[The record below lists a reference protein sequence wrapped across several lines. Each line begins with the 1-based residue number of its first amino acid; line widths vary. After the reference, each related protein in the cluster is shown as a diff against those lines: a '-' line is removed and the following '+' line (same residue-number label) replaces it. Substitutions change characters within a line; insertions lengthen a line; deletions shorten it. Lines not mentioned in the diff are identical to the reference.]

1 MGKKEKQEKPKKAKV
16 KAPKAKSVKSIYSFQ
31 SKVTLLVIL
40 CVAVAVSIT
49 VGTLLGNTQEMVVNS
64 SVGQMLNIATSYGN
78 IVDSAEKGELLENDQ
93 YAELLSDLKIDS
105 MESSY
110 CFLLN
115 KSGIITYHS
124 DASQIG
130 KPNRIPFITEL
141 IGQINRGVV
150 PETLTA
156 SYEDEDTGK
165 EIYCSYYLTACKSV
179 LVVCADADELMSPL
193 KDFIMQSVFILIAM
207 LVLAIVISNIVVIR
221 ITKPIKQVTHIINDV
236 SDLNFTL
243 PANIQK
249 LCKRKDESGQIS
261 RAVND
266 MCINLSDAV
275 RKIEQASDNID
286 TNMGQLESSS
296 NQVHIYCTDNSA
308 TTEQLAAS
316 MQETSAMA
324 ETINNH
330 MIRMQEQSQMI
341 NKEASD
347 GNDLSEEVAGRAK
360 DLQTTTRNAITHTK
374 NMYEN
379 VKDKTE
385 TAISRLEAVSKIN
398 ELTEAIKEIS
408 DQTSLLSLNASI
420 EAARAGEAGRGFA
433 VVASEISNLAHRSLS
448 SVNDINIII
457 EEVNSAVS
465 NMSETMEETLS
476 FLENNVLSDYDNFNQ
491 IGDQYLSDA
500 DVFKSSMMNISGE
513 INELNTSIQQI
524 ATGISDIQSTVAEAS
539 IGVTNIAEKTSDTV
553 TKASDNY
560 QLAGDTKDSVT
571 ILKQIVDKFTL

>member
-1 MGKKEKQEKPKKAKV
+1 MGKREKQVKPKKV
-16 KAPKAKSVKSIYSFQ
+16 KEKIPKAISAKRIYSFQ
-31 SKVTLLVIL
+31 SKVTLLVIV

-49 VGTLLGNTQEMVVNS
+49 VGALLSNTKEMVVNS
-64 SVGQMLNIATSYGN
+64 SIGQMLNMATSYGN
-78 IVDSAEKGELLENDQ
+78 IVDNAEKGKALENEQ
-93 YAELLSDLKIDS
+93 YAELLSELKIDS
-105 MESSY
+105 MQSSY

-124 DASQIG
+124 DSSQIG

-165 EIYCSYYLTACKSV
+165 EVYCSYYLTACKSV

-193 KDFIMQSVFILIAM
+193 KDFIMQSVSILIAM
-207 LVLAIVISNIVVIR
+207 LILAIIVSNIVVRR
-221 ITKPIKQVTHIINDV
+221 ISKPIEQVTHIINDV
-236 SDLNFTL
+236 SNLIFTL
-243 PANIQK
+243 PANIGK

-266 MCINLSDAV
+266 MCLNLSDAV
-275 RKIEQASDNID
+275 KKIEQASDNID
-286 TNMGQLESSS
+286 TNMAQLESSS

-308 TTEQLAAS
+308 TTEQLSAS

-330 MIRMQEQSQMI
+330 MMRMQEQSQMI

-360 DLQTTTRNAITHTK
+360 DLQTTTQNAITHTK
-374 NMYEN
+374 NMYAN
-379 VKDKTE
+379 VKEKTE

-448 SVNDINIII
+448 SVNDINMII

-476 FLENNVLSDYDNFNQ
+476 FLEKNVLSDYDNFNQ
-491 IGDQYLSDA
+491 IGEQYLSDA
-500 DVFKSSMMNISGE
+500 DVFKNSMTNISGE
-513 INELNTSIQQI
+513 ISELNNSIQEI

-553 TKASDNY
+553 TKASDNHH
-560 QLAGDTKDSVT
+560 LAGDTKDSVT
-571 ILKQIVDKFTL
+571 ILKQIVDKFTI

>member
-1 MGKKEKQEKPKKAKV
+1 MGKREKQKMPKKAKV

-193 KDFIMQSVFILIAM
+193 KDFIMQSVYILIAM
-207 LVLAIVISNIVVIR
+207 LVLAIVISNIVVRR

-236 SDLNFTL
+236 SDLKFTL
-243 PANIQK
+243 PANMQK

>member
-1 MGKKEKQEKPKKAKV
+1 MGKKEKQKMPKKAKV

>member
-16 KAPKAKSVKSIYSFQ
+16 KAPKAKSGKNIYSFQ

-49 VGTLLGNTQEMVVNS
+49 VGALLSNTKEMVVSS

-78 IVDSAEKGELLENDQ
+78 VVDSAEKGELLENDQ

-124 DASQIG
+124 DSSQIG

-141 IGQINRGVV
+141 IGQINRGVI

-165 EIYCSYYLTACKSV
+165 EVYCSYYLTTCKSI

-193 KDFIMQSVFILIAM
+193 TDFIMQSVYILIAM
-207 LVLAIVISNIVVIR
+207 LVLAIVISNIVVRR

-236 SDLNFTL
+236 SDLKFTL
-243 PANIQK
+243 PANMKK

-347 GNDLSEEVAGRAK
+347 GNNLSEEVAGRAK
-360 DLQTTTRNAITHTK
+360 DLQATTRNAITHTK

-385 TAISRLEAVSKIN
+385 NAISRLEAVSKIN

-448 SVNDINIII
+448 SVNDINMII